1 MCPSF
6 TSDDVGKRVENANGE
21 QIGIVGAVD
30 PGIAYVEPD
39 PGVTDSVK
47 AALGWKPEQE
57 DAIALEEAAVS
68 EITDEVVRLRE
79 EYVDPAEEMDGVEEF
94 DDTEELDSVEDMG
107 GAEEIDGTEELNPDE
122 ELDGADE
129 LNPSEEMSGV
139 VEVDKVEEDDEQ
151 EREQDR

>member
-30 PGIAYVEPD
+30 PGLAYVEPD

-79 EYVDPAEEMDGVEEF
+79 EFVDPAEEMDGADELGGSDELNPTDVMGGTEEM
-94 DDTEELDSVEDMG
+94 DPTEELDGFEEDP
-107 GAEEIDGTEELNPDE
+107 AEEIDGASD
-122 ELDGADE
+122 
-129 LNPSEEMSGV
+129 
-139 VEVDKVEEDDEQ
+139 
-151 EREQDR
+151 RETTDREYGSQ